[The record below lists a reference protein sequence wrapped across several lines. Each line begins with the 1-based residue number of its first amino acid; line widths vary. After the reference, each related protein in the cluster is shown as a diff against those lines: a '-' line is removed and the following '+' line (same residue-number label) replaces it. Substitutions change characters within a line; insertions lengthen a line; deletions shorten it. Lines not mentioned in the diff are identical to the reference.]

1 MPCTI
6 FYLTEAKV
14 LLLLLTH
21 SSPPQQVF
29 VPEPHVSKRQSS
41 YWSVFSRR
49 QRRKM
54 HTSRSSRST
63 TYSYRRCAMC
73 VCVCVSFECIRIVYM
88 SACKQCYRLCNNS
101 YCLKSIMRSK
111 FTYITVFDGVCQ
123 FLLLYGN
130 LQAMRT
136 DKWATSMFTQLSGL
150 REFQPSPRPHP
161 HSTSIHTQNRSKT
174 IIDLYSMH

>member
-1 MPCTI
+1 VPCTV
-6 FYLTEAKV
+6 FCLTKAKV

-21 SSPPQQVF
+21 SSPPQQMF
-29 VPEPHVSKRQSS
+29 VPEPHISKRQSS

-73 VCVCVSFECIRIVYM
+73 VCCECICIVYM
-88 SACKQCYRLCNNS
+88 SACKQCYRLC
-101 YCLKSIMRSK
+101 IMRSK
-111 FTYITVFDGVCQ
+111 FTYITVFHGACQ
-123 FLLLYGN
+123 FLLLYDN
-130 LQAMRT
+130 LRAMRT

-161 HSTSIHTQNRSKT
+161 HSTSIHTQNWSKT